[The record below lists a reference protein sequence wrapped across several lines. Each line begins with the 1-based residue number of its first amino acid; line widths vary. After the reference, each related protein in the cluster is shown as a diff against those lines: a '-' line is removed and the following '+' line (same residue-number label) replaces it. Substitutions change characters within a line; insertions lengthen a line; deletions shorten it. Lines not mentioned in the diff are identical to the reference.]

1 MFYDAI
7 LNSIADPVFVKND
20 KFEFVYLNDALCDML
35 GLTKENVLGKTLG
48 ESLPKD
54 QMDHFLEVDK
64 AVLDS
69 GISNVSEE
77 PLTGKGGKTLTI
89 VTKKTRFIDEKG
101 DKFIVGIIRDITKLK
116 TTELEL
122 QDKISELEKINKVM
136 IERELK
142 MVELKKELEE
152 IKNK

>member
-35 GLTKENVLGKTLG
+35 GLTKESIMGKTLG

-54 QMDHFLEVDK
+54 EMEHFLEVDK
-64 AVLDS
+64 TVLDS

-101 DKFIVGIIRDITKLK
+101 NKFIVGIIRDITKLK
-116 TTELEL
+116 KVELEL
-122 QDKISELEKINKVM
+122 QDKISELEKMNEM
-136 IERELK
+136 TMGRELK
-142 MVELKKELEE
+142 MIELKREIEELKK
-152 IKNK
+152 K